1 MHRTHCQ
8 CHTVDFRVKIF
19 KQLETMSYE
28 NQDLNKF
35 AKKWTNLVL
44 EISHCLDLCEV
55 ILVAMI
61 VRKTEP

>member
-1 MHRTHCQ
+1 
-8 CHTVDFRVKIF
+8 
-19 KQLETMSYE
+19 MSYE
-28 NQDLNKF
+28 NQNQDLNKF